1 MKRIAF
7 YTLGCKVNQ
16 ADTASMEAIFRS
28 HGYTVVGFN
37 CEADIY
43 VINTCVVTNT
53 GQRKSRQM
61 INRAVR
67 RNPTAFVVVTGCYPQ
82 TAAEEVKTIPGVD
95 LIIGNQDRADI
106 VRLVEETAAF
116 QSVDTI
122 DSVRKLSANTEFEE
136 LSAGD
141 VSDKTRA
148 FLKIQEGCNQFCTYC
163 IIPFA
168 RGPLRSRSLTSIRE
182 EVEKLVASGY
192 KEIVLIGIHLG
203 CYGKEHDGK
212 LTLFD
217 AVEAALSVEGLQR
230 LRLGSLESVEVEAR
244 LLNLM
249 EKDKRLCR
257 QLHLPL
263 QAGCDTTLARMHRP
277 YDTRRFTELLAD
289 IRKRIPDIAITTDII
304 AGFPGETE
312 EDHEILMQFVDD
324 MEFDRL
330 GVFAYSPEEDTPAF
344 SFENQVPEEVKQD
357 RRDEIM
363 ELQQEIAFEKS
374 EAMKGRTLEVMIE
387 GKVAD
392 ENAYV
397 GRTYMDSPNVDG
409 LIFVNTGLSLMSG
422 DFLKVRVTGASEYDL
437 IGEAEDEFTE

>member
-28 HGYTVVGFN
+28 HGYT
-37 CEADIY
+37 
-43 VINTCVVTNT
+43 VVTNT

-106 VRLVEETAAF
+106 VRLVEEAAAF

-163 IIPFA
+163 IIPYA
-168 RGPLRSRSLTSIRE
+168 RGRVRSRSLTSIRE
-182 EVEKLVASGY
+182 EVKKLVASGY

-312 EDHEILMQFVDD
+312 E
-324 MEFDRL
+324 EFASTL
-330 GVFAYSPEEDTPAF
+330 VFAENCGFSKMHIFPYSKRKGTPA
-344 SFENQVPEEVKQD
+344 EKMPNQIPETVKQ
-357 RRDEIM
+357 RRCAQLA
-363 ELQQEIAFEKS
+363 ELDHKQQFLERFVGSAVEVLFEQTVEDGYIEGLTSNYLRVYVRS
-374 EAMKGRTLEVMIE
+374 EAELC
-387 GKVAD
+387 GK
-392 ENAYV
+392 
-397 GRTYMDSPNVDG
+397 
-409 LIFVNTGLSLMSG
+409 IK
-422 DFLKVRVTGASEYDL
+422 KVRLLKAETSFL
-437 IGEAEDEFTE
+437 IGELLKE